1 MNRADPRAML
11 ANSRRIIIK
20 VGSAV
25 LAPQGELSIQAIE
38 RLATQIVELVRS
50 GRQVVLVS
58 SGAVASGFRQLGLSK
73 PPKTIRLKQAAAAIG
88 QQRLMARYAAVL
100 ETAKLNVAQVL
111 LTAEDFDQRSRFL
124 NARHTLETLLEHGVV
139 PVINENDSV
148 SFDEIKLGDND
159 RLSALTA
166 SMLRADLLVMLS
178 SVPGLLAGQSKRVV
192 SSVASVDEARS
203 HVKAEKSGV
212 GTGGMSTKLDAASI
226 VTRVGIPAIIA
237 SGELDRV
244 VPRILE
250 GEEIGTIFEAEAQG
264 KRGVDARRRWIGLSA
279 RAKGAIIIDAGAS
292 AAIRSRGA
300 SLLPSGISSVEGDF
314 ERGSIVEIREKGGK
328 PIAKGLSAYSA
339 KEIAQIRGKKAG
351 EIAKVLGYI
360 HADEVVH
367 RDDLLLI
374 MPGAK
379 A

>member
-88 QQRLMARYAAVL
+88 QQRLMARYAAAL

-111 LTAEDFDQRSRFL
+111 LTAEDFDRRSRFL

-139 PVINENDSV
+139 PIINENDSV

-166 SMLRADLLVMLS
+166 SMLRADLLIMLS

-203 HVKAEKSGV
+203 HVRVEKSGV

-250 GEEIGTIFEAEAQG
+250 GEEIGTIFEGEAQG

>member
-1 MNRADPRAML
+1 MNRADPRATL
-11 ANSRRIIIK
+11 ATSRRIIIK

-25 LAPQGELSIQAIE
+25 LAPQGELSTTAIE
-38 RLATQIVELVRS
+38 RLAGQIAELTLA
-50 GRQVVLVS
+50 GRQIVLVS

-88 QQRLMARYAAVL
+88 QQRLMARYAAAL
-100 ETAKLNVAQVL
+100 EKTKLHVAQVL

-192 SSVASVDEARS
+192 SRVTSVVEARS
-203 HVKAEKSGV
+203 YVRAEKSGV

-250 GEEIGTIFEAEAQG
+250 GEEIGTIFEVEAFG
-264 KRGVDARRRWIGLSA
+264 KRSVDARRRWIGLSA
-279 RAKGAIIIDAGAS
+279 RPKGAIIIDAGAS
-292 AAIRSRGA
+292 VAVRSRGA

-374 MPGAK
+374 MPGEK